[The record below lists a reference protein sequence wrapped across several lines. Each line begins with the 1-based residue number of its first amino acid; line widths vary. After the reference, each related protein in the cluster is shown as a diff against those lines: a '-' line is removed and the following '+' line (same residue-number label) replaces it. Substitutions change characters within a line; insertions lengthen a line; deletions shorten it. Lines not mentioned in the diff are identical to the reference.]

1 MPSDCKETR
10 PRRPWRPRRVRRFL
24 LAVCVTPLGVGAVA
38 VGDGPPTFLYALQDA
53 SAYTEG
59 CFGVPGQVPQCM
71 CPILLA
77 PAFSGTFGL
86 TNVPDG
92 DPLLNAFEITNVQWT
107 ATLGTTLSFT
117 GSGLYEVGA
126 TPDGTPVHRM
136 TLELLVNGEG
146 PVVFDSGL
154 VPGGDSSNPPV
165 IDIGIGDGFGCP
177 GRRMSLAAAPDTPN
191 PADVAPPGGD
201 GAVGIQD
208 LLAVLG
214 DWGLAAPRVTDIDG
228 SGWVGIGDLLIVL
241 AEWTV

>member
-1 MPSDCKETR
+1 MRSDCKETR
-10 PRRPWRPRRVRRFL
+10 PRRDRRSL
-24 LAVCVTPLGVGAVA
+24 LVVCLTPLGAGAVA
-38 VGDGPPTFLYALQDA
+38 VAGNPPTFLYALEEA
-53 SAYTEG
+53 SAYTQG
-59 CFGVPGQVPQCM
+59 CFGVPGQVPQCQ

-86 TNVPDG
+86 TDVPDG
-92 DPLLNAFEITNVQWT
+92 DPLLDAFEITNVQWT
-107 ATLGTTLSFT
+107 AILGETLSFT
-117 GSGLYEVGA
+117 GSGVYEVGS
-126 TPDGTPVHRM
+126 TPDGSPVQRM
-136 TLELLVNGEG
+136 TLELFVNGEG

-154 VPGGDSSNPPV
+154 VPGGDSDFPPV

-177 GRRMSLAAAPDTPN
+177 GRRMSLTAAPDTPS

-241 AEWTV
+241 AEWTG

>member
-1 MPSDCKETR
+1 MRSDCKETR
-10 PRRPWRPRRVRRFL
+10 PRRVCRSL
-24 LAVCVTPLGVGAVA
+24 LVVCVTPLGAGAVA
-38 VGDGPPTFLYALQDA
+38 VADSPPTFLYALEEA
-53 SAYTEG
+53 SAYTQG
-59 CFGVPGQVPQCM
+59 CFGVPGQVPQCQ

-86 TNVPDG
+86 TDVPDG
-92 DPLLNAFEITNVQWT
+92 DPMLDAFEITDIQWT
-107 ATLGTTLSFT
+107 AILGKTLSFT
-117 GSGLYEVGA
+117 GSGVYEVGA
-126 TPDGTPVHRM
+126 TPDGSPVQRM
-136 TLELLVNGEG
+136 TLELFVNGEG

-154 VPGGDSSNPPV
+154 VPGGDNSDPPV

-177 GRRMSLAAAPDTPN
+177 GRRMSLAAAPDTPS

-214 DWGLAAPRVTDIDG
+214 DWGLAGPRVTDIDG

-241 AEWTV
+241 AEWTG